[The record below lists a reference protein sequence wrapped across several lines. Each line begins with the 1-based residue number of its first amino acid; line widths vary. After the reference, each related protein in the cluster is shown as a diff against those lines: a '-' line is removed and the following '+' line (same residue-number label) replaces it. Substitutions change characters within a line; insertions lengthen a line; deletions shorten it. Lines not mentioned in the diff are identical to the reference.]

1 LTLKIQKNNRPTLP
15 KVPKKTGIR
24 NRIVKAMKQ
33 ELKDYTD
40 TELVEE
46 IKVRI
51 ANNSIEIQALANLFI
66 TT

>member
-1 LTLKIQKNNRPTLP
+1 M
-15 KVPKKTGIR
+15 PKKTGIG
-24 NRIVKAMKQ
+24 NRIVKVMKQ

-46 IKVRI
+46 IKVRV
-51 ANNSIEIQALANLFI
+51 ANNSIEIQALVNLFI